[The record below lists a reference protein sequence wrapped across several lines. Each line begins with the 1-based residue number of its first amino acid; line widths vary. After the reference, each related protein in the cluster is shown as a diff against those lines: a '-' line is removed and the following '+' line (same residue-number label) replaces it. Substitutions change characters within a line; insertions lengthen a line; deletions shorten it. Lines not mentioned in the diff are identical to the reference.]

1 MNLQELQE
9 HANEVNK
16 RLDNQF
22 GLNGEQ
28 RLRAFAH
35 MIKIQEEVGELS
47 EETLIRYKLQR
58 EQKLN
63 NADKENLEKEVAD
76 VIFATCTFA
85 ANFDI
90 NLDKVLTERIELVK
104 KRYQE

>member
-1 MNLQELQE
+1 
-9 HANEVNK
+9 
-16 RLDNQF
+16 
-22 GLNGEQ
+22 
-28 RLRAFAH
+28 